1 MNKQFLVINAESG
14 DYESNFFTFLTDHE
28 LYTMADKYL
37 VYDVINHK
45 KLKYVSHTSFYDAG
59 DKKEYDIVWEDV

>member
-14 DYESNFFTFLTDHE
+14 DYESNFFAVLTDNE

-37 VYDVINHK
+37 IYDVINHK
-45 KLKYVSHTSFYDAG
+45 KLKYVSSVTFGTGA
-59 DKKEYDIVWEDV
+59 KEYNVVWEDV